1 MKLYDFAM
9 APNARRVRMFA
20 AEKGIELDLIAVDLS
35 KREQMSTE
43 FQAIN
48 PRMAV
53 PALVLDDGAL
63 LTESVAI
70 CRYLEEIH
78 PQPALFGSGALGK
91 ANVEMWH
98 RRVEFEGLQAVADGV
113 RNSVGFFA
121 GRALSGPIDFE
132 QIPALAER
140 GKQRVDAFYDM
151 LDERLGTCEYIAGAE
166 FSIADIAALIACDFA
181 KVLKKRIGEDT
192 ANLKRWYD
200 AVSSRPS
207 AGA

>member
-20 AEKGIELDLIAVDLS
+20 AEKGIELDLIVVDLS
-35 KREQMSTE
+35 KREQMGAE

-48 PRMAV
+48 PRLAV
-53 PALVLDDGAL
+53 PALVLDDGTL

-78 PQPALFGSGALGK
+78 PEPALFGSGALGK
-91 ANVEMWH
+91 AVVEMWH
-98 RRVEFEGLQAVADGV
+98 RRVELEGLQAVADGV
-113 RNSVGFFA
+113 RNSVDFFA
-121 GRALSGPIDFE
+121 GRAISGPIDFA
-132 QIPALAER
+132 QIPQLAER
-140 GKQRVDAFYDM
+140 GKQRVDSFYDM

-166 FSIADIAALIACDFA
+166 FSIADIAALIGCDFA

-192 ANLKRWYD
+192 PNLKRWYD

-207 AGA
+207 ASA